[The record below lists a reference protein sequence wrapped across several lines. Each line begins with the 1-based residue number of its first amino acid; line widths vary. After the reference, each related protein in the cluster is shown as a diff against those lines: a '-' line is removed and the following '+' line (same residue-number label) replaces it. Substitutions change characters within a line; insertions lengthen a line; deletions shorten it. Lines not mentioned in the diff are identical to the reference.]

1 MPDYNEL
8 KRKFIEI
15 YGGDESDIR
24 VFTSPGRV
32 NMIGEHTDYNG
43 GFVFPAAIMQSSTL
57 LVRKTKGDKIR
68 LAATDLNDRPVIDI
82 SNIEEC
88 RSLKWGNYQAGVAYV
103 MQNAGYTIVPCDI
116 LYHDEVPLGAG
127 LSSSAAIEVVM
138 ALMLATF
145 SNEANDKKNEI
156 DMTEIA
162 KLSQKAEN
170 IFCGVSCGI
179 MDQFASA
186 MGREGHAIFLD
197 CKDLSYKYVPLDMK
211 GYKIVIGNTKKKR
224 SLAESKY
231 NERCEECA
239 KALEQLRQIKPEATC
254 LRDFAVEEFEEN
266 KMLIKDDVCRMRA
279 EHVIYEC
286 DRVLKSVE
294 ALTSDDL
301 EEFGKL
307 MTGSHISLRDLY
319 EVTGMHLDTMVEESL
334 KIEGCI
340 GSRMTGAG
348 FGGCTVSIV
357 KDDVLDT
364 FISQVKEK
372 YTSRTG
378 ITPEFYISE
387 PSDGGREIK
396 L

>member
-145 SNEANDKKNEI
+145 SNEANDK
-156 DMTEIA
+156 
-162 KLSQKAEN
+162 
-170 IFCGVSCGI
+170 
-179 MDQFASA
+179 
-186 MGREGHAIFLD
+186 
-197 CKDLSYKYVPLDMK
+197 
-211 GYKIVIGNTKKKR
+211 
-224 SLAESKY
+224 
-231 NERCEECA
+231 
-239 KALEQLRQIKPEATC
+239 
-254 LRDFAVEEFEEN
+254 
-266 KMLIKDDVCRMRA
+266 
-279 EHVIYEC
+279 
-286 DRVLKSVE
+286 
-294 ALTSDDL
+294 
-301 EEFGKL
+301 
-307 MTGSHISLRDLY
+307 
-319 EVTGMHLDTMVEESL
+319 
-334 KIEGCI
+334 
-340 GSRMTGAG
+340 
-348 FGGCTVSIV
+348 
-357 KDDVLDT
+357 
-364 FISQVKEK
+364 
-372 YTSRTG
+372 
-378 ITPEFYISE
+378 
-387 PSDGGREIK
+387 
-396 L
+396 